1 LPECRE
7 KSHLFSLSLSDT
19 LWRQFGFD
27 FTVYGSSI
35 NVVSILVFASNRSL
49 ATTKNVFIFDRA
61 IDAELVRTDF
71 DAGLVSRVGFVSRP
85 VAAVLHPGVYSIVV
99 NWTGADLCTRGFP
112 GTDERVVRTTAGVS
126 GLKSSATI
134 LFSTTT
140 VAPTDLLGV
149 TFRFTIIPNE
159 PPPLAIA
166 TDFADC
172 EAVACAGLPT
182 GEYSVGGGKRTF
194 CDNDEAGGG
203 WTRIWRLND
212 SSCEDHGWSSGR
224 NVRANGIDPFGC
236 NGGFGC
242 RQSKN
247 ITTTNNWGE
256 VMGKNWEM
264 WAHGTPDSFRGDDGV
279 FVTVDTQRLW
289 TFSVGLWG
297 AGFPAFTRCPCDPL
311 FSTNIS
317 IVIARINETGDSYIC
332 DAAARTDVF
341 SPVFQANGSNLCSPR
356 GKDRRSFL
364 KVLTD
369 VQRKLP
375 LRVHICL
382 DSGAADEDIKL
393 SALDLFARQ
402 TPRFN
407 RTRDCPARTTSI
419 ATAAATAT
427 PPSTT
432 TGMPT
437 TTMRSSTSAE
447 QRLNTTAASAPA
459 GSDVA
464 LIAGAVGGAIGAV
477 LLAAAIFLIV
487 KRAQSSQKKT
497 AAAASSSIEN
507 YGVLPNITDVAPV
520 SIYDV
525 GNVTLPRESASS
537 AAPH

>member
-1 LPECRE
+1 
-7 KSHLFSLSLSDT
+7 
-19 LWRQFGFD
+19 
-27 FTVYGSSI
+27 
-35 NVVSILVFASNRSL
+35 
-49 ATTKNVFIFDRA
+49 
-61 IDAELVRTDF
+61 
-71 DAGLVSRVGFVSRP
+71 
-85 VAAVLHPGVYSIVV
+85 
-99 NWTGADLCTRGFP
+99 
-112 GTDERVVRTTAGVS
+112 VS

-224 NVRANGIDPFGC
+224 NIFADGLDPPGC
-236 NGGFGC
+236 RGRGFGC
-242 RQSKN
+242 RQSEN
-247 ITTTNNWGE
+247 ITTENDSFSE
-256 VMGKNWEM
+256 LMGKNWEM
-264 WAHGTPDSFRGDDGV
+264 WAHGTLDSFGTNDGI
-279 FVTVDTQRLW
+279 FVIADTHRLW
-289 TFSVGLWG
+289 TFSVSSISALQ
-297 AGFPAFTRCPCDPL
+297 APPFHCPCDARFADMKNATIL
-311 FSTNIS
+311 DR
-317 IVIARINETGDSYIC
+317 IAQTEGDYMC
-332 DAAARTDVF
+332 DYGTSNRSFT
-341 SPVFQANGSNLCSPR
+341 PVFQANGPNLCSPR